1 MRWLADPCYWMTG
14 VVHGYCLPR
23 HEKSEPGG
31 SLPESA
37 SLHEA
42 GAATMAATETTAA
55 TTTVAAATAAWR
67 HEHPA
72 TAQRGGQEKGNQQS
86 DSTQHG

>member
-1 MRWLADPCYWMTG
+1 M
-14 VVHGYCLPR
+14 
-23 HEKSEPGG
+23 
-31 SLPESA
+31 
-37 SLHEA
+37 HEA

-55 TTTVAAATAAWR
+55 ATTVAAATAAWR